1 MDPIPAEQTSSV
13 QPLLKSFL
21 TPRRKNIQPR
31 SPSGSNYFARF
42 RASPRGPLPGVS
54 NTGDEFRDVESPSAQ
69 RAPLS
74 PQSDMHSS
82 LPSLVNADRNQM
94 SLPIQDGSE
103 TQDKMPNT
111 DSENLHEPLPPV
123 AFPSSPMSLRPGNK
137 RSYNPLAMAR
147 MSLSPIRS
155 HDPPVDASEESSF
168 VPVSRHIEDGDARLK
183 EAPTPLRVDSPC
195 NITSS
200 TLVSMTQDMSIT
212 SGPPPSSVAGRSNPE
227 ISDDP
232 TNTTRDSVSSTPTGE
247 LFRLITSHHRFFYTY
262 RHLE

>member
-1 MDPIPAEQTSSV
+1 MDPIPAEQASSV

-82 LPSLVNADRNQM
+82 LPSLVNADRDQM

-212 SGPPPSSVAGRSNPE
+212 SGPSPSSVAGRSNPE